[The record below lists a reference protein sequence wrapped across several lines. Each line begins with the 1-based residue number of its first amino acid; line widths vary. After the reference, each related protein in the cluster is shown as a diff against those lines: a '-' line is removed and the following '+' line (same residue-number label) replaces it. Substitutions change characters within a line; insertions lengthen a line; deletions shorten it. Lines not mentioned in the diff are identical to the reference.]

1 MRCGDRVRSLQSAGP
16 SSQRCP
22 APWPSASPCQ
32 VVLPPGP
39 APALTWL
46 HGAHD
51 GPAAPQHRLVD
62 GLLVWGEL
70 AIGGERARDVRS
82 EAVIFTAH
90 VEHAARR
97 VGMRLVGH
105 PGAPVPPQPRFPPA
119 RHLRPL
125 NQRLLATWPVQ
136 TAVWGPP
143 TPLSPHGAQAV
154 KDPGAPREAPAP
166 EQEGW
171 GNVAAHTPH
180 PHGPRWPGPWMP
192 GCGDALREVWRYPQ
206 APPATWPP
214 HRHSNSATS
223 PQGPPCTQHGH
234 SRSHRAML
242 VGAGWDLR
250 TDAPA

>member
-1 MRCGDRVRSLQSAGP
+1 MRGGDRVRSLQSAGP

-22 APWPSASPCQ
+22 APWPLASPSQ

-70 AIGGERARDVRS
+70 AVGREGARDVRS
-82 EAVIFTAH
+82 ETVIFTAH

-97 VGMRLVGH
+97 VGMRPVGH
-105 PGAPVPPQPRFPPA
+105 PGAPAPSQPRFRPA
-119 RHLRPL
+119 QHLRPL

-143 TPLSPHGAQAV
+143 ILLSPHGAQAV

-171 GNVAAHTPH
+171 GERGCPHTTPSR
-180 PHGPRWPGPWMP
+180 PPLARPLDAWLCGRPEGGVEVSPGPT
-192 GCGDALREVWRYPQ
+192 CHLASTQ
-206 APPATWPP
+206 AF
-214 HRHSNSATS
+214 
-223 PQGPPCTQHGH
+223 
-234 SRSHRAML
+234 
-242 VGAGWDLR
+242 
-250 TDAPA
+250 